1 MGNKHRE
8 HPADEASWGNMD
20 LKQWRIAGAQ
30 LIAHLQRSGI
40 TRLPQP
46 QRPLPDEVMAWE
58 KQLASVSLAPAEAV
72 TVKAATGTRTQNQPS
87 PGSSPVAKLPF
98 EMPSEAPSNET
109 PTSAPTRVPV
119 SLVSLPTEPTP
130 WTTALRNDDERALAF
145 RELDGQVQAC
155 RLCSEIACRR
165 LQTVF
170 GIGPR
175 MTRFVMIGEA
185 PGAEEDRQGEPFVGP
200 AGQLL
205 DKILVATGLNRQDVY
220 IMNTLKCRPPNNRT
234 PTDVEIENCR
244 PFFEAQLEVLQP
256 EYIICWGAIAARAL
270 LKTIESVGRLRG
282 RFYRYHSAKV
292 LVTYHPSYLLRTP
305 EAKKKTWEDMQLLMR
320 DMGTL
325 PPKK

>member
-1 MGNKHRE
+1 MHRE
-8 HPADEASWGNMD
+8 HPADEASWGNMEIN
-20 LKQWRIAGAQ
+20 QWRIAGAQ

-46 QRPLPDEVMAWE
+46 QHPLPDEVMAWG
-58 KQLASVSLAPAEAV
+58 KQLASVPLVPAEGVVVEAV
-72 TVKAATGTRTQNQPS
+72 TSNRTQNQPS
-87 PGSSPVAKLPF
+87 SSPSPVAKLPF
-98 EMPSEAPSNET
+98 EMPREVLSSSTPS
-109 PTSAPTRVPV
+109 SSPTRVPA

-130 WTTALRNDDERALAF
+130 WTTALRNDDERAMAF
-145 RELDGQVQAC
+145 QELNEQVQAC
-155 RLCSEIACRR
+155 RRCAEIACRR

-175 MTRFVMIGEA
+175 TARFVMVGEA

-256 EYIICWGAIAARAL
+256 EYIVCWGAIAARAL
-270 LKTIESVGRLRG
+270 LKTTESVGRLRG
-282 RFYRYHSAKV
+282 RFFRYHSAKV

-305 EAKKKTWEDMQLLMR
+305 EAKKNTWEDMQLLMR
-320 DMGTL
+320 DMGTW

>member
-1 MGNKHRE
+1 MEIN
-8 HPADEASWGNMD
+8 
-20 LKQWRIAGAQ
+20 QWRIAGAQ

-40 TRLPQP
+40 TRLPKSQH
-46 QRPLPDEVMAWE
+46 PLPDEVMAWG
-58 KQLASVSLAPAEAV
+58 KQLASVPLVPAEGVAVEAV
-72 TVKAATGTRTQNQPS
+72 TSNRTQNQPS
-87 PGSSPVAKLPF
+87 SSPSPVAKLPF
-98 EMPSEAPSNET
+98 EMPREVLSSSTPS
-109 PTSAPTRVPV
+109 SSPTRVPA

-130 WTTALRNDDERALAF
+130 WTTALRNDDERAMAF
-145 RELDGQVQAC
+145 QELNEQVQAC
-155 RLCSEIACRR
+155 RRCAEIACRR

-175 MTRFVMIGEA
+175 TARFVMVGEA

-244 PFFEAQLEVLQP
+244 PFFETQLEVLQP
-256 EYIICWGAIAARAL
+256 EYIVCWGAIAARAL
-270 LKTIESVGRLRG
+270 LKTTESVGRLRG
-282 RFYRYHSAKV
+282 RFFRYHSAKV

-305 EAKKKTWEDMQLLMR
+305 EAKKNTWEDMQLLMR
-320 DMGTL
+320 DMGTW